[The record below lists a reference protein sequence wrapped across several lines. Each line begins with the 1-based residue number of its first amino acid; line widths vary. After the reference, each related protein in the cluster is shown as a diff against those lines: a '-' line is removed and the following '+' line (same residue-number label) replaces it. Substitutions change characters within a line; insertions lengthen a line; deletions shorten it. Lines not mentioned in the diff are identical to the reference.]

1 MRPPGPIRIG
11 DLASRTDPA
20 IRVAASPAAARRGR
34 GRGRGGVGGG
44 PSLVAL
50 QAVLDASADLI
61 RRLRLVTAGGQVRG
75 ELSPG
80 RLGILRDLE
89 RRGPQTVPQL
99 ARARSVSRQHV
110 QVLVNPLAEEGFV
123 EFMEN
128 PVHRRSRLVRLAA
141 KGKEFL
147 EAGNQREAKM
157 FADLV
162 IDVGD
167 EDMRSTAKVLRAVRE
182 ALGTRESRTLGAE
195 SP

>member
-1 MRPPGPIRIG
+1 MRRPGPIRIG

-20 IRVAASPAAARRGR
+20 IRVAASPAAARRG
-34 GRGRGGVGGG
+34 GGGGGGGGG

-89 RRGPQTVPQL
+89 RRGPQTVPRL

-167 EDMRSTAKVLRAVRE
+167 EDMRSAAKVLRAVRE